1 MYPFWETKH
10 KNCAQLFMKILISL
24 HNQVYWLEIRLFL
37 DHHVLNFLCTIHH
50 VSLWHFNYVNQYTFI
65 YEQYSCLIMISF
77 SEPLIHIE
85 ILEVYC
91 LTFDLGTWELPVQ
104 YNCISVRLKQ
114 SAPIKGRAIWR
125 CFDLRNRMISF
136 LKSPVSEFIGVTQ
149 QQKHDKDTKRLS
161 EANSTDY
168 AGQHFLLLTIYVY
181 YNQSK
186 ENWIEFI

>member
-1 MYPFWETKH
+1 M
-10 KNCAQLFMKILISL
+10 
-24 HNQVYWLEIRLFL
+24 
-37 DHHVLNFLCTIHH
+37 
-50 VSLWHFNYVNQYTFI
+50 NQYTFI

-77 SEPLIHIE
+77 PEPLIHIE

-91 LTFDLGTWELPVQ
+91 LTFDLGPWELPVQ

-125 CFDLRNRMISF
+125 CFDLRNRTISF

-149 QQKHDKDTKRLS
+149 QLKHDKDTKRLS
-161 EANSTDY
+161 EDNSTDY

-181 YNQSK
+181 CNQSK
-186 ENWIEFI
+186 EKCDGIYFVNYINSLDLRIILVWLKTKWSLLDSGSTIYRTT